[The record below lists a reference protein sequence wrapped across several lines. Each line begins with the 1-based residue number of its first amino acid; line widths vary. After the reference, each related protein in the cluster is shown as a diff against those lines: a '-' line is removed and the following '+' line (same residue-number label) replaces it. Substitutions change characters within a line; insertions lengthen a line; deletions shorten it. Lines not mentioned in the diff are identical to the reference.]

1 MEYDEEKCEAV
12 VVVDGPE
19 PRASGSCMYHAYCIN
34 NNKIV
39 QMFECY
45 IHCSWESF
53 CQMCWVLFRLFL
65 SVSHDNHVPA
75 FVGRMHKNG
84 FRVSACRRLPL
95 GPYKVCKLDKQTN

>member
-1 MEYDEEKCEAV
+1 MEYDKEKCEAV
-12 VVVDGPE
+12 VVVDEPE

-34 NNKIV
+34 NNKTV

-45 IHCSWESF
+45 
-53 CQMCWVLFRLFL
+53 MCWVLFRLFL
-65 SVSHDNHVPA
+65 NVSHDNHVPA

-95 GPYKVCKLDKQTN
+95 GPYKVCKLDKQTT